1 MRGEFQELEQEH
13 TQRKVRYDEESAVHE
28 TARAKIATDVVQAR
42 REVGRDESRYHYL
55 GAMMSVL
62 DSDVRRLGEEKQRIR
77 SGGDN
82 SIASIEVLKKE
93 LRIRE
98 DASKRVRDQFTKA
111 KASEGSAGGQR
122 DMIGA
127 LVRLVQAKLELYQG
141 RSVGSGAHAGGGGGG
156 MGDTMGGFSQG
167 DEAFL
172 LGETTGVGERLEL

>member
-1 MRGEFQELEQEH
+1 M
-13 TQRKVRYDEESAVHE
+13 
-28 TARAKIATDVVQAR
+28 
-42 REVGRDESRYHYL
+42 
-55 GAMMSVL
+55 
-62 DSDVRRLGEEKQRIR
+62 
-77 SGGDN
+77 
-82 SIASIEVLKKE
+82 LKKE

-98 DASKRVRDQFTKA
+98 DASQRVRDQFTKA

-141 RSVGSGAHAGGGGGG
+141 RSVGSGAHTGGGGGG

-172 LGETTGVGERLEL
+172 LGESTGVGERLEL